1 MGSLAASNA
10 IVLAL
15 VCFAVLLIVLWIALP
30 FAVFGVKALLR
41 ELITEVRRTN
51 TLLEHALQPSSNRD
65 VK

>member
-1 MGSLAASNA
+1 MGSLALSNA

-15 VCFAVLLIVLWIALP
+15 VLFGVLLVVLWIALP

-41 ELITEVRRTN
+41 ELIAEVHRTN
-51 TLLEHALQPSSNRD
+51 TLLEHARQPFSDRH

>member
-1 MGSLAASNA
+1 MGSLALSNA

-15 VCFAVLLIVLWIALP
+15 VCFGVLLVVLWIALP

-41 ELITEVRRTN
+41 DLISEVRRTN
-51 TLLEHALQPSSNRD
+51 TLLEHALQPSSDRR